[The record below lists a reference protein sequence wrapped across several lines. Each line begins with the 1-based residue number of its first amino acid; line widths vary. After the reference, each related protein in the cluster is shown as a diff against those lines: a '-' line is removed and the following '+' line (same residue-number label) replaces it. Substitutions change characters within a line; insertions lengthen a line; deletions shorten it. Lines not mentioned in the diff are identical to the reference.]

1 MSWCSS
7 WRWRRGGRG
16 ADRAVVGGLP
26 AGAVVLL
33 GRLHGADRGWEAGN
47 GKSLKSLMCVGG
59 VNETLDGREGE
70 TGEVIR

>member
-1 MSWCSS
+1 MAGGELTARSWAGC
-7 WRWRRGGRG
+7 RW
-16 ADRAVVGGLP
+16 AEWPVI
-26 AGAVVLL
+26 LL

-59 VNETLDGREGE
+59 VNETLDRREGG